1 MRFAPEWLQKTTPQH
16 VGRWQ
21 DLARI
26 ASKPDFSVQAF
37 DFIGFLSAFF
47 VIVLSQKRMN
57 RCIGAPTQQFC
68 TKLST

>member
-1 MRFAPEWLQKTTPQH
+1 MRFATEWLRQTTPQQ

-21 DLARI
+21 GMAPV
-26 ASKPDFSVQAF
+26 ASEPDFSVQAI

-47 VIVLSQKRMN
+47 VIVLSQTRMN